1 MPGTSKMRRF
11 SVSLD
16 EPDYDALKL
25 IAESHRPPLS
35 LQYVVRYALQRFLD
49 EHKDKQLTLNIDKG

>member
-11 SVSLD
+11 TVSLD
-16 EPDYDALKL
+16 EPDYDELKH
-25 IAESHRPPLS
+25 IADSHRPPLP

-49 EHKDKQLTLNIDKG
+49 EHKGKQLTLDIE